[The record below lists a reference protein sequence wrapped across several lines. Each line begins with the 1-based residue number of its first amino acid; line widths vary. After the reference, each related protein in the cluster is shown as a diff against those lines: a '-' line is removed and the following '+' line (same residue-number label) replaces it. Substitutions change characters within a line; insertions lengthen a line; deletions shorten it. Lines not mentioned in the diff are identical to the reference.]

1 MLGTF
6 DDISVGST
14 VSMGIQRV
22 DAAQIA
28 LFSAA
33 FAPTWDPNEGAPDS
47 MVYALWARMEE
58 DMIAKWP
65 TFQKRL
71 GQDAL
76 RWFRTPPA
84 GEILRGRMTVLAKE
98 PVGEKKGIIIAQH
111 DVLDEDGRLV
121 FSLLTRMT
129 VARSEGASATD
140 TAI

>member
-1 MLGTF
+1 MLGSF
-6 DDISVGST
+6 DDIQVGTT

-33 FAPTWDPNEGAPDS
+33 FAPTWNPAEGAPDS

-58 DMIAKWP
+58 DLISKWDS
-65 TFQKRL
+65 FQKRL

-98 PVGEKKGIIIAQH
+98 PVGDKKGIIIAQH

-121 FSLLTRMT
+121 FSLLTRVT
-129 VARSEGASATD
+129 IARLETTSAK
-140 TAI
+140 